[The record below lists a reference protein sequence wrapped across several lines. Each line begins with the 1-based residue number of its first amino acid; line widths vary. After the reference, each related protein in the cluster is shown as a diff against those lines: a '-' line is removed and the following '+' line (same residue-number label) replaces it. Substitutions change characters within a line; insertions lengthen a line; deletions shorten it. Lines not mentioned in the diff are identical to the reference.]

1 MIKDFN
7 NCRLVEFGNGTVT
20 MGIGSF
26 DKRNVCL
33 YVYESE
39 YSPINGERVYNENSG
54 KRLDDIDEYSNYYH
68 YEVGRLSALR
78 EVESLV
84 KDLLDE

>member
-1 MIKDFN
+1 MFLTLKAQLENVVAQYDAESYQNVITCTANLTQLLIN
-7 NCRLVEFGNGTVT
+7 N
-20 MGIGSF
+20 
-26 DKRNVCL
+26 
-33 YVYESE
+33 
-39 YSPINGERVYNENSG
+39 
-54 KRLDDIDEYSNYYH
+54 IDEYSNYYH

>member
-1 MIKDFN
+1 MKMELQAILEVLK
-7 NCRLVEFGNGTVT
+7 E
-20 MGIGSF
+20 
-26 DKRNVCL
+26 K
-33 YVYESE
+33 
-39 YSPINGERVYNENSG
+39 EN
-54 KRLDDIDEYSNYYH
+54 KTENRLDEIDEYSNYYH

>member
-1 MIKDFN
+1 MKMELRAILEVLKEKEN
-7 NCRLVEFGNGTVT
+7 RVEN
-20 MGIGSF
+20 
-26 DKRNVCL
+26 K
-33 YVYESE
+33 
-39 YSPINGERVYNENSG
+39 
-54 KRLDDIDEYSNYYH
+54 LDEIDEYSSYYH

>member
-1 MIKDFN
+1 MNKKE
-7 NCRLVEFGNGTVT
+7 LLQTLKEVLEE
-20 MGIGSF
+20 
-26 DKRNVCL
+26 K
-33 YVYESE
+33 
-39 YSPINGERVYNENSG
+39 EN
-54 KRLDDIDEYSNYYH
+54 KTENRLDDIDEYSNYYH

>member
-1 MIKDFN
+1 MKG
-7 NCRLVEFGNGTVT
+7 LVNMKMELQAILEVLEEKEN
-20 MGIGSF
+20 
-26 DKRNVCL
+26 
-33 YVYESE
+33 
-39 YSPINGERVYNENSG
+39 RVEN
-54 KRLDDIDEYSNYYH
+54 RLDEIDEYSNYYH